1 MITGNYLQFFSII
14 SMDVNYA
21 SEIVSD
27 LIDLSFMLNIEE
39 IVSYKNKFN
48 SYFNIVYYLFSD
60 MHVFLKS
67 ENQLSNLDKF
77 FLLTYDGIDSCNQC
91 FSLIS
96 LKIVFYFCKN
106 FIDLRNNYINNEKNI
121 NKTNNNYFVFVYEN
135 FSSKFILFFEKIIKI
150 VLQNKIFNT
159 EEITQALLG
168 LIVLFWDNYY
178 DSVLSLIEKL
188 RETEDRKK
196 L

>member
-1 MITGNYLQFFSII
+1 
-14 SMDVNYA
+14 MDVNYA